1 MDTLFSARIFNFPK
15 PARLIAT
22 LVEQGSQGDDIVF
35 DFFAGSGTT
44 GHAVMEQNA
53 ADGGR
58 RRYVLV
64 QLPEPLDPAN
74 REQKTAADFCDRL
87 GKPRNIAELAKER
100 LRRAAGK
107 VRDDHPAFA
116 GDLGF
121 RVFKLDSSNIR
132 AWDPDPDD
140 LEGSLLAIVNRVKE
154 DRSDDDIFHE
164 ILLKFGYDLSTPVE
178 TRTVAGKCVRSVGG
192 GLLIV
197 CLEEALGHNS
207 WETLAEG
214 IAQWH
219 VDMGAQ
225 REATAVFRDNAFG
238 NDVVKLNVVAI
249 LEQSGLTRVYS
260 L

>member
-22 LVEQGSQGDDIVF
+22 LVEQGSQGHDIVF

-164 ILLKFGYDLSTPVE
+164 ILLKFGYDLSTPLGNPALLH
-178 TRTVAGKCVRSVGG
+178 RRQTVRQRFGADVIHDGNLQQRMR
-192 GLLIV
+192 
-197 CLEEALGHNS
+197 N
-207 WETLAEG
+207 
-214 IAQWH
+214 AQHSDEW
-219 VDMGAQ
+219 
-225 REATAVFRDNAFG
+225 
-238 NDVVKLNVVAI
+238 L
-249 LEQSGLTRVYS
+249 SS
-260 L
+260 